1 MITLI
6 DFLFRI
12 LTLALLVRVV
22 LSWIPHDPY
31 NEIIQWVYRLTD
43 PLVRPFQQLIPS
55 LGMGIDLSPLLAFFA
70 LSLLRK
76 LIIWLLI

>member
-6 DFLFRI
+6 DFLFQI
-12 LTLALLVRVV
+12 LTLALLARVV
-22 LSWIPHDPY
+22 LSWIPHNPY
-31 NEIIQWVYRLTD
+31 HEIIQWLYRITD
-43 PLVRPFQQLIPS
+43 PLVKPFQQLIPP

-70 LSLLRK
+70 LGILRK